1 MAPGHGGVVD
11 GEGVVGAA
19 TDRPRAIDLDMSDLG
34 RLTGSLTSG
43 EDYPSV
49 EGLSLYRLARSLKG
63 ELGQAIGIWE
73 KTLDSV
79 LVTNA
84 LGSLTKAYF
93 YCPF

>member
-1 MAPGHGGVVD
+1 MNLFDTIKQTSNHIM
-11 GEGVVGAA
+11 
-19 TDRPRAIDLDMSDLG
+19 TTR
-34 RLTGSLTSG
+34 SLTSR
-43 EDYPSV
+43 EDYPSI
-49 EGLSLYRLARSLKG
+49 EGLSLYRFARSLKG